1 MALLR
6 VYNTLGRRLEAF
18 EPYSPG
24 RVGMYTCGP
33 TVYDY
38 THIGHARTFVSF
50 DAIKRYLW
58 LRGYSV
64 FHVQNITDIDDK
76 IINRAREEGRD
87 WREIVE
93 YYTKDYLDVMQ
104 QLGIRIDVHPRVTSH
119 IKEIIEFIDGLIEK
133 GYAYVAPS
141 GNVYFEVDKY
151 PDYGRLS
158 LRTSRE
164 AWRQEEEYLRE
175 KKKPYDFA
183 LWKAAKPGEPS
194 WESPWGR
201 GRPGWHIECS
211 VMSTRYLGRKID
223 IHGGGI
229 DLVFPHHENE
239 RAQSEAL
246 LGSRWVKY
254 WIHVNYLTIRGE
266 KMSKS
271 LGNIIPLRE
280 AISKWGAGPLRLWL
294 LSAHYRSNLDYREDA
309 LEQYKQLYQRL
320 RAAAEGVSR
329 RLEKSEPTHYLDD
342 KGLELVARVQ
352 ELLKGWHDAMSDDF
366 NFGAAARYLWEF
378 TSLYFKELESSESAA
393 ALSLAWKF
401 IVDTNRVYA
410 YADDI
415 VGGAWRTGE
424 GFEEPLIDLIV
435 EVRAKLRERK
445 MYDLADYIRSRL
457 AEMGIQLLDYGLK
470 TEWRRV
476 GKPR

>member
-1 MALLR
+1 MKPIR
-6 VYNTLGRRLEAF
+6 VFNTLGRRLEVF
-18 EPYSPG
+18 EPYITG

-38 THIGHARTFVSF
+38 THIGHARTFTAF
-50 DAIKRYLW
+50 DAMKRYLW

-64 FHVQNITDIDDK
+64 LHVQNITDIDDK

-87 WREIVE
+87 WKEIVD
-93 YYTKDYLDVMQ
+93 YYTKDYLEMMEK
-104 QLGIRIDVHPRVTSH
+104 LNIRIDIHPRVTSH
-119 IKEIIEFIDGLIEK
+119 IKEIIEFVESLIEK
-133 GYAYVAPS
+133 GYAYATPS

-158 LRTSRE
+158 RRTSRE
-164 AWRQEEEYLRE
+164 AWRQEEEYLQE

-194 WESPWGR
+194 WESPWGP

-211 VMSTRYLGRKID
+211 VMSMRYLGRKID
-223 IHGGGI
+223 IHGGGV

-246 LGSRWVKY
+246 TGEKWVKY
-254 WIHVNYLTIRGE
+254 WLHVSYLTIRGE

-280 AISKWGAGPLRLWL
+280 ALAKWGSGPLRLWL
-294 LSAHYRSNLDYREDA
+294 LSSHYRHNLDYSEEA
-309 LEQYKQLYQRL
+309 LKQYTQLYNRL
-320 RAAAEGVSR
+320 RAVAERVAR
-329 RLEKSEPTHYLDD
+329 RLEKSEPSHYLEEKDLSTL
-342 KGLELVARVQ
+342 GRLRSLIT
-352 ELLKGWHDAMSDDF
+352 GWHEAMSNDF
-366 NFGAAARYLWEF
+366 NFGAAAKYLWEF
-378 TSLYFKELESSESAA
+378 TTTYFREVEASESS
-393 ALSLAWKF
+393 ALLSVAWKF

-415 VGGAWRTGE
+415 VGGAWRVGE
-424 GFEEPLIDLIV
+424 GLEEPLIDLIV
-435 EVRAKLRERK
+435 EVRSKLREKK
-445 MYDLADYIRSRL
+445 MYDLADYIRERL
-457 AEMGIQLLDYGLK
+457 AVMGIQLLDYGLR

-476 GKPR
+476 EKGK